1 MQRKIVSI
9 FFCLIILTQILP
21 MASLISM
28 VAGCFSNDQLTV
40 SLSISLLD
48 EEIEE
53 EEGTKAPVTF
63 VSTNPSELNNIV
75 EGQIN
80 KQVQYLHHI
89 IDFPEGFARVL
100 YTPPNLG

>member
-1 MQRKIVSI
+1 
-9 FFCLIILTQILP
+9 

-28 VAGCFSNDQLTV
+28 AAGCFSNDQLTV
-40 SLSISLLD
+40 SLSVSLLD

-53 EEGTKAPVTF
+53 EGAKAPITYL
-63 VSTNPSELNNIV
+63 SNNLCELNNLV

-80 KQVQYLHHI
+80 KEVQYLHHI
-89 IDFPEGFARVL
+89 IDFPEGFARIL

>member
-28 VAGCFSNDQLTV
+28 AAGCFSNDQLTV
-40 SLSISLLD
+40 SLSVSLLD

-53 EEGTKAPVTF
+53 EGAKAPITYL
-63 VSTNPSELNNIV
+63 SNNLCELNNLV

-80 KQVQYLHHI
+80 KEVQYLHHI
-89 IDFPEGFARVL
+89 IDFPEGFARIL
-100 YTPPNLG
+100 YTPPNLA